1 MATVHLKDD
10 LETALDDLFVLD
22 EKASKIF
29 QKINHL
35 WVYNKLDRFKLHP
48 EVGEKFRAFLDAQLS
63 VCGSIEERAS
73 ICRWFI
79 KKEPEDP
86 IITMELDSMYC
97 VGEIPSLETCQ
108 AVEIIQERLG
118 FYKMKQ
124 TTMEYCYESAFDAQI
139 LEAFA
144 SRETYDPKRVNVAG
158 GGGGCGGEPL
168 SKSESNRKKML
179 SLLEEFKSD
188 ANRYLRV
195 DIMTEILGLMIVDGK
210 QDAENTRREGPS
222 IECEMHLNYTLNMM
236 LNEMAEK
243 FGWPIKKYWFPV
255 SALDELSKEME
266 KVPKVQGRADN
277 IGDLI
282 QRAFPDDLLT
292 PDVTALSKIL
302 EMFLERADCGLL
314 LVPLIV
320 EIFGVLSRR
329 NFMPFICFYEF
340 GPLFFDNVASL
351 KVQQW
356 PEIASIFSSRTG
368 KYWPSH
374 NVVDLIISNGCH
386 IVPKSFEGGDK
397 TADWRLSF
405 SAAGI
410 IHLST
415 LSAQRDWVEFTGT
428 E

>member
-1 MATVHLKDD
+1 
-10 LETALDDLFVLD
+10 
-22 EKASKIF
+22 
-29 QKINHL
+29 
-35 WVYNKLDRFKLHP
+35 
-48 EVGEKFRAFLDAQLS
+48 
-63 VCGSIEERAS
+63 
-73 ICRWFI
+73 
-79 KKEPEDP
+79 
-86 IITMELDSMYC
+86 
-97 VGEIPSLETCQ
+97 
-108 AVEIIQERLG
+108 
-118 FYKMKQ
+118 
-124 TTMEYCYESAFDAQI
+124 
-139 LEAFA
+139 
-144 SRETYDPKRVNVAG
+144 
-158 GGGGCGGEPL
+158 
-168 SKSESNRKKML
+168 ML
-179 SLLEEFKSD
+179 SLLEGFKFD

-210 QDAENTRREGPS
+210 QDAENTKREGPS
-222 IECEMHLNYTLNMM
+222 IESEMHLNYTLNMI

-266 KVPKVQGRADN
+266 KFPKV
-277 IGDLI
+277 GDRI
-282 QRAFPDDLLT
+282 QRAFLDDPLT

-356 PEIASIFSSRTG
+356 PEIASKFLSRTG
-368 KYWPSH
+368 KYWPSQ
-374 NVVDLIISNGCH
+374 NVVDLIVSKGCH

-415 LSAQRDWVEFTGT
+415 LSVTKGLGRVYRYRMTSNLYI
-428 E
+428 